1 MANLFDQFDN
11 QPTSSGNR
19 FDQFDAPKDV
29 PGQISLP
36 GIGKPSM
43 IGLIRGLYETGK
55 SAATLPGDVYAGRV
69 DPLSEEGIKRA
80 TDFASIVVP
89 GGRAAVV
96 RRPGSAPMTTAEI
109 KAGAGKMYDEVTEAS
124 RAAPLAAPPPP
135 KDLMA
140 PMTGVTRKVEE
151 GISGADIAQQVRK
164 IADEPTMPRPR
175 AAPEAWKQIDEIE
188 KARDIGDLIDIR
200 RNLVEL
206 TRGGGQDVAA
216 AAAALNRLD
225 PQIDFFLPGTTAKLR
240 AADKSYAK
248 AHQVADVETAV
259 KAIGDTQMPSVS
271 EATRLQR
278 AFRPL
283 LDKGRDKYMS
293 PEARAA
299 VKAVAK
305 PGMGVGMLRTLG
317 AFDPRGIWGATALGA
332 ASVPTMGKAM
342 LLAPA
347 AMAARAA
354 RERIMAN
361 RAQQAIEALRADAPV
376 NMMQP
381 GYRAPATV
389 ALPPPAI
396 SPLSYGLAPALNYD

>member
-1 MANLFDQFDN
+1 MANLFDQFDER
-11 QPTSSGNR
+11 PATGNR

-36 GIGKPSM
+36 GIGAPSL
-43 IGLIRGLYETGK
+43 IGMLKGLYETGK

-69 DPLSEEGIKRA
+69 DPMSDEGIKRA
-80 TDFASIVVP
+80 TDFASVVVP
-89 GGRAAVV
+89 GGRAAVT
-96 RRPGSAPMTTAEI
+96 RRAGSTPMETPQIRSA
-109 KAGAGKMYDEVTEAS
+109 AGRMYDEVTEAS
-124 RAAPLAAPPPP
+124 RATPLAAPPPP

-140 PMTGVTRKVEE
+140 PMTGVTRKMEE
-151 GISGADIAQQVRK
+151 GISGRDVARQVRQ
-164 IADEPTMPRPR
+164 IADEPNMPRPR
-175 AAPEAWKQIDEIE
+175 AAPEAWKQIDELE
-188 KARDIGDLIDIR
+188 KARDVGDLIDIR

-248 AHQVADVETAV
+248 AHQVADIETTV

-293 PEARAA
+293 PEARSA

-347 AMAARAA
+347 AMAARGA

-361 RAQQAIEALRADAPV
+361 RAQRAIEALRADAPV

-381 GYRAPATV
+381 GYRPPSMV
-389 ALPPPAI
+389 ALPPRVE
-396 SPLSYGLAPALNYD
+396 SPLPYLLAPNLND

>member
-11 QPTSSGNR
+11 QPSGGNV

-43 IGLIRGLYETGK
+43 IGFIKGLYETGK
-55 SAATLPGDVYAGRV
+55 SAAMLPGDVYAGRV
-69 DPLSEEGIKRA
+69 NPLSEEGIKRA
-80 TDFASIVVP
+80 TDFASIVTP
-89 GGRAAVV
+89 GGRAAVA
-96 RRPGSAPMTTAEI
+96 RRSGSTPMSTAEI
-109 KAGAGKMYDEVTEAS
+109 KGAAGKIYDDVTEAS
-124 RAAPLAAPPPP
+124 RNMPLAAPPPP
-135 KDLMA
+135 RNYMA
-140 PMTGVTRKVEE
+140 PMTGATRQVEE
-151 GISGADIAQQVRK
+151 GISGADIARQVRQ
-164 IADEPTMPRPR
+164 IADEPTTPRPR
-175 AAPEAWKQIDEIE
+175 AASEAWKQIDEIE
-188 KARDIGDLIDIR
+188 KARDVGDLIDIR

-225 PQIDFFLPGTTAKLR
+225 PQIDRFLPGTTASLR

-248 AHQVADVETAV
+248 AHQVGDVETAV
-259 KAIGDTQMPSVS
+259 KAIADTQMPSVS

-305 PGMGVGMLRTLG
+305 PGMSVGLLRTLG
-317 AFDPRGIWGATALGA
+317 AFDPRSIWGATALGA

-347 AMAARAA
+347 AMVARTA

-361 RAQQAIEALRADAPV
+361 RAQRAIEALRADAPV
-376 NMMQP
+376 NVMQP
-381 GYRAPATV
+381 GYRSPATV
-389 ALPPPAI
+389 ALPPPAA